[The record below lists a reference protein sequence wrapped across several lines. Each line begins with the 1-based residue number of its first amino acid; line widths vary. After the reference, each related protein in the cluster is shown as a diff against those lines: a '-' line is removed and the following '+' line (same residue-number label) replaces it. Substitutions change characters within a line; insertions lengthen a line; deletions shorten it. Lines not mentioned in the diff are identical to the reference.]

1 MSRSR
6 ERYSIGELARL
17 AGVSVR
23 TLRLYEE
30 MGLVVPARTS
40 NGYRSYSASDARR
53 LAQVLSMR
61 ECGLPLAVIAELLKA
76 GSEAE
81 IGDALASHLVRL
93 HERRAQLEKSIRCTE
108 AAMARI
114 ERMKD
119 MDAEQAFEDMKRE
132 SVKRFEA
139 QYGPEARRRYG
150 DAAIDGSNSRMLGM
164 TRRQWDDKEALERD
178 ILAQLGVAMETGD
191 VQGPAARELVAM
203 HRRWIGMHWGAEPTH
218 EQYVGLAHGYLADPR
233 FTRYYDDGACAGAT
247 VFLASA
253 MEALG

>member
-1 MSRSR
+1 
-6 ERYSIGELARL
+6 
-17 AGVSVR
+17 
-23 TLRLYEE
+23 
-30 MGLVVPARTS
+30 
-40 NGYRSYSASDARR
+40 
-53 LAQVLSMR
+53 
-61 ECGLPLAVIAELLKA
+61 
-76 GSEAE
+76 
-81 IGDALASHLVRL
+81 
-93 HERRAQLEKSIRCTE
+93 
-108 AAMARI
+108 
-114 ERMKD
+114 

-132 SVKRFEA
+132 SGKRFET

-150 DAAIDGSNSRMLGM
+150 DAAIDGSNSRILGM

-191 VQGPAARELVAM
+191 AQGPDARELVDM

-233 FTRYYDDGACAGAT
+233 FTRYYDDGAGAGAT